1 MMIETIKA
9 IRGQLI
15 KEAPLIHCITNP
27 ISINQCANLV
37 LASGGRPIMAEHPRE
52 VQEITHMAKALLL
65 NLGNITDAR
74 MESMAIS
81 AREAEQWGIPYV
93 YDAVGIACSEL
104 RRQFTYDFLTK
115 HSPDVI
121 KGNYSEIT
129 SGECFDHIR
138 RMLCQEIICKLTK
151 HSPDV
156 IKGNYSEIQALYNC
170 TYRSSGVDADGSLD
184 AEGTSRIAAELARQ
198 YHCVIL
204 ASGKVD
210 LVTDGQRLV
219 HVENGTPQLA
229 SVTGTGCML
238 GALCGCY
245 VAVCQEPKECRDQ
258 AMVKAEAGR
267 KVAADGVLEA
277 VAGAC
282 AVLGICGELA
292 ETDKGS
298 GTFMVNLMD
307 MLSTLTDREIEK
319 YIKMEEISIENI

>member
-65 NLGNITDAR
+65 NLGNITNAR

-115 HSPDVI
+115 
-121 KGNYSEIT
+121 Y
-129 SGECFDHIR
+129 
-138 RMLCQEIICKLTK
+138 
-151 HSPDV
+151 SPDV

-210 LVTDGQRLV
+210 IVTDGQRLV
-219 HVENGTPQLA
+219 HVDNGTPQLA

-245 VAVCQEPKECRDQ
+245 VAVCQEPKECRGQ